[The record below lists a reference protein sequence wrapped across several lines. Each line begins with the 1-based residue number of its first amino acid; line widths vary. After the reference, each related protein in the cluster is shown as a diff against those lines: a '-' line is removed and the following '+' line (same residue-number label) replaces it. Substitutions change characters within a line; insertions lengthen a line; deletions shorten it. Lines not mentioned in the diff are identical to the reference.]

1 MSPIPILHE
10 DQHLLVIDKPA
21 GTLVV
26 AATGHSGSTV
36 VEVLQRQV
44 NSRVYAVHRLDE
56 DTTGVLLLARD
67 QQTKTATVSN
77 THVDLTGESGVGKL
91 GIPSKRP
98 SRQCNTPYPI
108 VAPSPHYRRWARCG
122 LGCPR
127 RSRSNRE
134 NLNGELRRRT
144 KTQASCSTRRPTPD
158 RPRAPLA
165 RRGTPP

>member
-67 QQTKTATVSN
+67 QQTKTALEEAFRQHSIERTYLAVVSLSLDPSVELPEDSSAEIGSN
-77 THVDLTGESGVGKL
+77 GLLGDKFVALVPGGAEEMLGQGDEIMFTQGSIDVVGLIGQAIFSSGAEGESD
-91 GIPSKRP
+91 
-98 SRQCNTPYPI
+98 
-108 VAPSPHYRRWARCG
+108 
-122 LGCPR
+122 
-127 RSRSNRE
+127 
-134 NLNGELRRRT
+134 
-144 KTQASCSTRRPTPD
+144 AS
-158 RPRAPLA
+158 
-165 RRGTPP
+165 GTAE